1 MPREPIPTTPTSPS
15 EYDDDAFLTKKE
27 VQFWLR
33 VSEERVTQWIKEGRL
48 KAYRVGGTHG
58 RYMIRAKWVR
68 DFIADLERGIG

>member
-15 EYDDDAFLTKKE
+15 DYDDDTFLTKKE

-33 VSEERVTQWIKEGRL
+33 VSEERITQWIHEKRL
-48 KAYRVGGTHG
+48 KAYRVGGNNG

-68 DFIADLERGIG
+68 DFISELEKDLG